1 MLFVTRRVSLFI
13 VRGVSMSPTFLDGDL
28 LLVTRGFSVPRRGS
42 VVLLNV
48 RQANGPQFQVKRIV
62 GLPGERVVF
71 EDGLLEIDG
80 VQHPEPYLGGMPATV
95 GTDRLT
101 CDVGEDECYVLGDN
115 RAHSTDSRQF
125 GPVLRSEVMGVVRVR
140 LWPLARLSVVPL
152 RVGFRRRRPRR

>member
-42 VVLLNV
+42 VVLLNM

-62 GLPGERVVF
+62 GLPGERIVF

-80 VQHPEPYLGGMPATV
+80 VRHPEPYLGGMPATV

-125 GPVLRSEVMGVVRVR
+125 GPVLRSEVMGVVRAR
-140 LWPLARLSVVPL
+140 LWPLV
-152 RVGFRRRRPRR
+152 RRWERRS